1 MHRTDHDFTTGSIPR
16 HLIAFSWPLFAGN
29 LLQAFYNVVD
39 SIWVGHFVGANG
51 LGAVSVS
58 FPVIFAL
65 IALVVGLTMA
75 TTTLVAQFKGAGRH
89 DMVRKVNG
97 NSVLLLVYLG
107 TLTTVVGLSVSGPL
121 LRLINTPA
129 DIFPMAH
136 QYLTV
141 FLLGL
146 PLMFIYNAVS
156 AILRGLGDSRTPLR
170 FLFYATVIN
179 VILDPVLIIGIGP
192 IPALGVGGAAL
203 ATVIAQGVATVIGVR
218 YLVRIG
224 LLKVDSWRI
233 DRELTRT
240 TFRIGIP
247 AGVQQSLVSLSIV
260 AVSSLINRYGADV
273 VAGFGAANRIEQF
286 AFLPA
291 MSVGLAV
298 SALVGQNLGAGR
310 DERVGQ
316 IVWWSSAL
324 STGITFAV
332 MLVVLALPEVLLRL
346 FTSDPAVLQ
355 HGGEYLRIMAF
366 SYIPMALM
374 FTIGGVMRGAGDT
387 AANMWITL
395 GSLWLVRVPLAWY
408 LSSGLGLGIR
418 GVWWA
423 MLASPIAGSILNYL
437 YYRTGRWKR
446 HVVVRRQPAGAAE
459 AELSTG
465 GASP

>member
-156 AILRGLGDSRTPLR
+156 AVVAFLLPWIARQIGRKRTHAISLLIGGLGLLSIYIMPDENWLILSMVMVGISWASILSMPYAILAGSITPQKMGVYMGIFNFFIVLPQI
-170 FLFYATVIN
+170 IN
-179 VILDPVLIIGIGP
+179 AIIGGP
-192 IPALGVGGAAL
+192 LVKYVYDGNPIYAL
-203 ATVIAQGVATVIGVR
+203 
-218 YLVRIG
+218 
-224 LLKVDSWRI
+224 
-233 DRELTRT
+233 
-240 TFRIGIP
+240 
-247 AGVQQSLVSLSIV
+247 
-260 AVSSLINRYGADV
+260 
-273 VAGFGAANRIEQF
+273 
-286 AFLPA
+286 
-291 MSVGLAV
+291 
-298 SALVGQNLGAGR
+298 
-310 DERVGQ
+310 
-316 IVWWSSAL
+316 
-324 STGITFAV
+324 
-332 MLVVLALPEVLLRL
+332 
-346 FTSDPAVLQ
+346 
-355 HGGEYLRIMAF
+355 
-366 SYIPMALM
+366 
-374 FTIGGVMRGAGDT
+374 
-387 AANMWITL
+387 
-395 GSLWLVRVPLAWY
+395 
-408 LSSGLGLGIR
+408 LSSGVSFI
-418 GVWWA
+418 
-423 MLASPIAGSILNYL
+423 IAALLVS
-437 YYRTGRWKR
+437 K
-446 HVVVRRQPAGAAE
+446 VKDSVR
-459 AELSTG
+459 
-465 GASP
+465 